1 MGIDRNAIPDLA
13 FATRR
18 VEGCARTDRSACR
31 TMTMHK
37 LARHGA
43 SYRMPNTGF
52 DAGARRPFIKIL
64 LIIKS

>member
-13 FATRR
+13 FATKRL
-18 VEGCARTDRSACR
+18 EGCAMTDRSDCR

-52 DAGARRPFIKIL
+52 DAGRDGLSLKYC
-64 LIIKS
+64 